1 MKRSIT
7 LTKTQIVG
15 LVLGITGFIIPF
27 FITFA
32 GLSFAGH
39 LALSIF
45 LLAAL
50 FWMTEPIPIYA
61 TSILVIFLGVLLL
74 SGQGPIFQNSE
85 LELTEINAGESG
97 NFLIPTSAI
106 NTKNEIYIYQN
117 GKWIKS
123 LVEIINNQGD
133 TTEIQSETDLS
144 GIFIATNYR
153 HKLVGYSPGKSA
165 DYMGTL
171 ANPIIILFLG
181 GFMIAE
187 AAVKYNFDKNLTK
200 YLLKPF
206 GTKPYSILIGLMLV
220 TAGLSAFMSN
230 TATTAMM
237 MTVILPILAQ
247 LSKGDYFKT
256 ALALSVPISANLG
269 GIATPIGT
277 PPNAIVLANLNQQGI
292 SISFTDWMLLT
303 VPFVL
308 ILLVVSWWI
317 LQKMF
322 PTDVESIQIGESKG
336 FNKSTKAIAFY
347 GIFSVTLILWVTESI
362 HGISSTIVALLPITA
377 LALFEVLDVQDIR
390 RLPWEVL
397 WLVAGGL
404 ALGIYLDQTGL
415 ADFMVRSIEWNL
427 FSGFMVVSLFGFVA
441 ILLSNFLS
449 NTVAATL
456 LMPLA
461 ISIGILQGSGEL
473 ELIEL
478 ALVIGVGTSL
488 AMVLPIST
496 PPNAIAISTGMVKT
510 SEMARSGVLIGIIG
524 LVLML
529 IYAVL
534 YWPILL
540 T

>member
-1 MKRSIT
+1 
-7 LTKTQIVG
+7 
-15 LVLGITGFIIPF
+15 
-27 FITFA
+27 
-32 GLSFAGH
+32 
-39 LALSIF
+39 
-45 LLAAL
+45 
-50 FWMTEPIPIYA
+50 
-61 TSILVIFLGVLLL
+61 
-74 SGQGPIFQNSE
+74 
-85 LELTEINAGESG
+85 
-97 NFLIPTSAI
+97 
-106 NTKNEIYIYQN
+106 
-117 GKWIKS
+117 
-123 LVEIINNQGD
+123 
-133 TTEIQSETDLS
+133 
-144 GIFIATNYR
+144 
-153 HKLVGYSPGKSA
+153 
-165 DYMGTL
+165 
-171 ANPIIILFLG
+171 
-181 GFMIAE
+181 
-187 AAVKYNFDKNLTK
+187 
-200 YLLKPF
+200 
-206 GTKPYSILIGLMLV
+206 
-220 TAGLSAFMSN
+220 
-230 TATTAMM
+230 
-237 MTVILPILAQ
+237 
-247 LSKGDYFKT
+247 
-256 ALALSVPISANLG
+256 

-292 SISFTDWMLLT
+292 SITFTDWMLLT
-303 VPFVL
+303 VPLVL
-308 ILLVVSWWI
+308 ILLLVSWWI

-322 PTDVESIQIGESKG
+322 PAEATEIQIGESKG
-336 FNKSTKAIAFY
+336 FNKSTKALAFY
-347 GIFSVTLILWVTESI
+347 GIFSVTLLLWITESL

-390 RLPWEVL
+390 KLPWEVL

-496 PPNAIAISTGMVKT
+496 PPNAIAMSTGMVKT
-510 SEMARSGVLIGIIG
+510 SEMARSGVIIGVVG